1 MFCTYIFN
9 ILMTSILLKR
19 FDQLAK
25 KLPNHMEKHVHCH
38 VYKNSY
44 SDYIPSQLNP
54 ENFFTPFFFRID
66 KINVNSSSV
75 HKMKAYGGVNIQ
87 LLSFLTLVFGGEESV
102 SPVVHT
108 LAFSA
113 IILTITSCWHLYL
126 DLPNAL
132 NTAGFPK
139 NFSYEFLVYLHAG
152 I

>member
-25 KLPNHMEKHVHCH
+25 KLPNHMETHVHCR

-44 SDYIPSQLNP
+44 SEYIPSQLNP
-54 ENFFTPFFFRID
+54 ENIFTPFFFRID
-66 KINVNSSSV
+66 KINVNSSSA
-75 HKMKAYGGVNIQ
+75 HEMKAYGVVDIQ

-102 SPVVHT
+102 STIVHT
-108 LAFSA
+108 LVFSA
-113 IILTITSCWHLYL
+113 IILTITSCCHLYL
-126 DLPNAL
+126 DLPNSL

-139 NFSYEFLVYLHAG
+139 NFSNEFLFYLHAG